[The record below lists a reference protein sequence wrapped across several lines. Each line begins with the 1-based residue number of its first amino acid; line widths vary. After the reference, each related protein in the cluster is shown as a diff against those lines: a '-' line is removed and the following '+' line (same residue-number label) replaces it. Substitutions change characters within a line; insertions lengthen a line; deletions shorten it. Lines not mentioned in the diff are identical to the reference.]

1 MSWRLFAP
9 LVSGFTMGR
18 VFSMDQ
24 EWLETKEQS
33 QLTPPDYVFPVAW
46 TLLYLSVG
54 YALWQTTSKPAR
66 TWLAASIVTA
76 DLWTISIHY
85 KNLCAARLAVLGALL
100 FSLAYYNT
108 EPSAGLRRAIT
119 PYIVWLSFALYLASN
134 LQ

>member
-1 MSWRLFAP
+1 
-9 LVSGFTMGR
+9 MGR
-18 VFSMDQ
+18 VFPMDQ
-24 EWLETKEQS
+24 EWLDTKEQS

-46 TLLYLSVG
+46 TMLYLSVG

-76 DLWTISIHY
+76 DFWTISIHY

-100 FSLAYYNT
+100 FSVAYYNS
-108 EPSAGLRRAIT
+108 EPSTELRHAIT